1 MRTTAELSTSLGT
14 VKASAFFEPN
24 NVDGVENLSRVES
37 DPGLQAGICATTQL
51 DLYKAGAV
59 LGDLADLRLDALDRP
74 TGFP

>member
-1 MRTTAELSTSLGT
+1 MTDDATPAIQPPTAQPFAAGNPT
-14 VKASAFFEPN
+14 
-24 NVDGVENLSRVES
+24 R
-37 DPGLQAGICATTQL
+37 GICATTQL